1 MTEGMFNL
9 KKLKKAKMTYYA
21 VSCYTDKT
29 SSQETYDTQ
38 FAFPV
43 GDLDN
48 VEVTTEILDGEW
60 NEGQRVKLHE
70 IMNEKQLQ
78 FPFYIINEVNAED
91 ISKEIKLLKKDH
103 PFKTLLG
110 TISFEEIVAAED
122 RAIYQLHK
130 AVAYKQTVAETI
142 EFLNGKLA
150 GQKSS

>member
-1 MTEGMFNL
+1 MFNL
-9 KKLKKAKMTYYA
+9 KKLKKATIQYYA
-21 VSCYTDKT
+21 VSCYTDKV

-48 VEVTTEILDGEW
+48 VEMTTEILDADW
-60 NEGQRVKLHE
+60 NEKQRVKLQE

-78 FPFYIINEVNAED
+78 FPFYIINEINAEE
-91 ISKEIKLLKKDH
+91 IKKEIKRFKKDH
-103 PFKTLLG
+103 PFKNLFG
-110 TISFEEIVAAED
+110 TISFEEMVALENQ
-122 RAIYQLHK
+122 AIYQLHE